1 MHGLIGLPNR
11 FETSRKSKA
20 PIIKGMDA
28 ATTYR
33 CCADAL
39 REFVAHAGF
48 EDVVIGLSGGIDSS
62 LVAVMAVDALG
73 AEHAHGVMLPGPY
86 SSDDSLEDARQLAS
100 NVGMPTFTMPIVKPY
115 EAFASVISEATGEAL
130 GGLAAENTQ
139 ARCRMVCIMALSNAY
154 GWMMLNTGNK
164 SEAAMGYSTL
174 YGDTAGAFAPIGGL
188 YKTEVFALSR
198 WRNEEAAGR
207 GEVPP
212 IPENVLIKPPS
223 AELSPDQSD
232 EASLGID
239 YNTLDAILIGL
250 NEDGKSLDELVA
262 AGFSRSQTSMVANR
276 YAAYGFKRAL
286 EPPFATIPRP

>member
-1 MHGLIGLPNR
+1 
-11 FETSRKSKA
+11 
-20 PIIKGMDA
+20 MDA
-28 ATTYR
+28 AVAYE
-33 CCADAL
+33 CCVDGL
-39 REFVAHAGF
+39 RKFAHDAGF
-48 EDVVIGLSGGIDSS
+48 DDVVIGLSGGIDSS
-62 LVAVMAVDALG
+62 LVAVMAADALG
-73 AEHAHGVMLPGPY
+73 ASHVHGVMLPGPY

-100 NVGMPTFTMPIVKPY
+100 NVGIPTFTMPIVEPY
-115 EAFASVISEATGEAL
+115 KAFAHVIADATGEAL

-198 WRNEEAAGR
+198 WRNEEAARR

-212 IPENVLIKPPS
+212 IPQNVLIKPPS

-239 YNTLDAILIGL
+239 YATLDAILIGL
-250 NEDGKSLDELVA
+250 HEEGKSADELVA
-262 AGFSRSQTSMVANR
+262 AGFPRSQVAMVARR
-276 YAAYGFKRAL
+276 YDAYAFKRAL
-286 EPPFATIPRP
+286 EPPFAAIPRP